1 MSVRVFVANDH
12 SVLRGALRAVI
23 NIQQDMKVVGE
34 AATRSDAE
42 IGINETEPDVVLMDI
57 SMVNGGGL
65 DIVAAVKRIRS
76 KTGVVVLTFEEK
88 LGYIGSAGAIGY
100 VVKRV
105 MNTEL
110 LSAIRAVAQERT
122 LPGAS
127 FERGPAQHSTRS
139 SPN

>member
-12 SVLRGALRAVI
+12 GILRDALRAVI
-23 NIQQDMKVVGE
+23 NMQQDMRVVGE
-34 AATRSDAE
+34 AATGSDAE

-57 SMVNGGGL
+57 SMPNGGGL
-65 DIVAAVKRIRS
+65 DIVAVVKRIRS
-76 KTGVVVLTFEEK
+76 KTGVVVLTFEEE
-88 LGYIGSAGAIGY
+88 LGYIGSAGGY

-110 LSAIRAVAQERT
+110 LSAIRAAALERAFT
-122 LPGAS
+122 GAS
-127 FERGPAQHSTRS
+127 TDRGPLPRSTRS